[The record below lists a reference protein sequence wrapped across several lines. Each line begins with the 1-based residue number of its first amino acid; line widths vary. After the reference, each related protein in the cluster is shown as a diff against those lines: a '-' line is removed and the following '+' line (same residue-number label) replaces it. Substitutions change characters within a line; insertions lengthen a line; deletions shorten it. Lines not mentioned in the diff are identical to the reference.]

1 MKKNLVK
8 QKLFAHIILLL
19 GSIIMVLPFIW
30 MISTSLK
37 PTNEVF
43 TFPPKLFGSKIM
55 WENYSRIS
63 ERFPFWVFF
72 LNSLKIT
79 VIVTLSQLITS
90 SMAGFAFA
98 RLKFKF
104 REALFACYLATMM
117 IPAQVTIIPNF
128 LVMKYYN
135 LVDTHYS
142 LILPALVSAF
152 GTFLM
157 RQFFM
162 TIPYELEESAKIDG
176 CTPFG
181 IYVRIFVP
189 LSKPAI
195 TTLGVFTFMGV
206 WNDFLGPLIFINTQ
220 SKMTI
225 TLGLASMQG
234 MYSTDWPAL
243 MAGTFISLIPVI
255 IIYLFAQDMFVKGIT
270 LTGLKEG

>member
-1 MKKNLVK
+1 MKKRI
-8 QKLFAHIILLL
+8 LFSKIIAHIVLII
-19 GSIIMVLPFIW
+19 GGIIMLLPFLW

-37 PTNEVF
+37 PMNEVF
-43 TFPPKLFGSKIM
+43 VFPPKLIGSKIV
-55 WENYSRIS
+55 WENYKRIS
-63 ERFPFWVFF
+63 ERFPFWLFF
-72 LNSLKIT
+72 LNSLKISI
-79 VIVTLSQLITS
+79 IVTVSQLITS

-104 REALFACYLATMM
+104 RDALFTCYLATMM
-117 IPAQVTIIPNF
+117 IPSQVTMIPNF
-128 LVMKYYN
+128 LIMKYYN

-157 RQFFM
+157 RQFFL
-162 TIPYELEESAKIDG
+162 TIPRELEESAKIDG

-181 IYVRIFVP
+181 IYLRIFVP
-189 LSKPAI
+189 LSKPAL
-195 TTLGVFTFMGV
+195 TTLGVFTFMGT
-206 WNDFLGPLIFINTQ
+206 WNDFLGPLIYINTQ
-220 SKMTI
+220 SKMTL

-243 MAGTFISLIPVI
+243 MAGTSIALIPVI
-255 IIYLFAQDMFVKGIT
+255 IVYLLAQDMFVKGIT